1 LAVSSTAAPLTSD
14 DVLAVLR
21 ATMQA
26 EFGLDPDDIE
36 PSKHLIDDLD
46 LDSIDLVDLAVS
58 LEEERGIKLDEDDLK
73 SVRTVADAVHAVQAA
88 FARSAAGRR

>member
-1 LAVSSTAAPLTSD
+1 MPSHAATPTGD

-26 EFGLDPDDIE
+26 EFGLE
-36 PSKHLIDDLD
+36 PSAIELSAHLIDDLD

-58 LEEERGIKLDEDDLK
+58 LEEERGIKLDEEDLK
-73 SVRTVADAVHAVQAA
+73 SVRTVGDAVNAIRAA
-88 FARSAAGRR
+88 FARSAAGAR

>member
-1 LAVSSTAAPLTSD
+1 VPSTAATPTGD

-26 EFGLDPDDIE
+26 EFGLDPGAIE
-36 PSKHLIDDLD
+36 LSARLIDDLD

-58 LEEERGIKLDEDDLK
+58 LEEQRGIKLDEEDLK
-73 SVRTVADAVHAVQAA
+73 SVRTVADAVNAVREAY
-88 FARSAAGRR
+88 ARSAAGAR